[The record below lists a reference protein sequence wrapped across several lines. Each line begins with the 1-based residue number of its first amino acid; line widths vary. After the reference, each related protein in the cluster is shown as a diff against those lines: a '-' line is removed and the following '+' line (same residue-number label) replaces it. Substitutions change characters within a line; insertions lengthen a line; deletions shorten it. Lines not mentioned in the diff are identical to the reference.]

1 MANPYDFVNAINA
14 GKNIIRDD
22 VNPEAKAKEYVPF
35 LTHRAFSYYIDTV
48 LVANEVNINN
58 SLDNTMDF
66 EFFLHA
72 VRPRRRIPQKW
83 AKHIKSDDVALI
95 QEVYNCNYRRAEKI
109 LKVLTPEQITIIK
122 NKQFK
127 GGTT

>member
-72 VRPRRRIPQKW
+72 VRPRRRIPT
-83 AKHIKSDDVALI
+83 
-95 QEVYNCNYRRAEKI
+95 C
-109 LKVLTPEQITIIK
+109 KV
-122 NKQFK
+122 
-127 GGTT
+127 GS